1 MFFPVEPYFKQELI
15 TSKFGNRS
23 NPFTNTLQYHNGID
37 YGIPSGTLLL
47 APDDGII
54 KKSWYDDNGG
64 NQILIKHDNGL
75 TTGYA
80 HLSRAIKTT
89 GQNVKAGEVFA
100 ESGNTGRST
109 GAHLHFTLRD
119 TGGNLIDPAL
129 YNWKPVKKKNNKKG
143 LIIIV
148 TMAIAAISIYFYDKS
163 LKKKK

>member
-1 MFFPVEPYFKQELI
+1 MYFPVEPYFKKELI

-23 NPFTNTLQYHNGID
+23 NPFSNTLQYHNGID

-54 KKSWYDDNGG
+54 TKSWYDGNGG
-64 NQILIKHDNGL
+64 NQILIKHDNGY

-80 HLSRAIKTT
+80 HLTRAIKTT
-89 GQNVKAGEVFA
+89 GQNVKAGEIFA

-119 TGGNLIDPAL
+119 KNSNLLDPAD
-129 YNWKPVKKKNNKKG
+129 YNWQPVKKKNNKKG
-143 LIIIV
+143 LVIILGLATAGI
-148 TMAIAAISIYFYDKS
+148 ILYFYDKS